1 MGKMPRE
8 LGLEGYEGK
17 EEKQMLGEVREHGE
31 VTVVPWGWLMGCFE
45 VRGRPN
51 HVREPAH

>member
-1 MGKMPRE
+1 MPRE